1 MLSRVLL
8 YNGRIVASLII
19 KSVVVMYLHLEG
31 IYARNQE
38 MSDANGEVVI
48 HADRIDSIELGGEED
63 LNDVSIDPLPR
74 ATRCLC
80 RALHLSAGISNAD
93 AENPSAEGL
102 IPSPRE
108 GSADV
113 DMDCYEM
120 ALVSLAYVKLQQG
133 DRASTREITSTVLRL
148 GASKADG
155 SGTNQLSQT
164 QIMAQLYHR
173 HAMISAKS

>member
-1 MLSRVLL
+1 MPSRVLL
-8 YNGRIVASLII
+8 YTSLII
-19 KSVVVMYLHLEG
+19 KSVVFMLYLHLEG

-38 MSDANGEVVI
+38 MSDANGEAITHV
-48 HADRIDSIELGGEED
+48 DRIDSIDLGGEED

-74 ATRCLC
+74 ASRCLY
-80 RALHLSAGISNAD
+80 RALHLSVGISNAD
-93 AENPSAEGL
+93 AENPSADGL

-120 ALVSLAYVKLQQG
+120 ALVSLAYVKLSQG

-173 HAMISAKS
+173 DAMISAKS